1 MELNK
6 IESLLIKYD
15 EGETS
20 LSEEQILQ
28 QYFRTG
34 QVPPHLKE
42 YKLIF
47 SYSEKAKNST
57 FEKNIV
63 LPNRKKRFGFI
74 AIAASI
80 VIAMGIFFAVN
91 NSQEE
96 MNQHNLGTIENPE
109 EAYLKAK
116 ETLQLVSEAL
126 NTGREELTYVEE
138 FDKAKN
144 KYIKE

>member
-1 MELNK
+1 MELGK
-6 IESLLIKYD
+6 IESLLVKYD

-20 LSEEQILQ
+20 LAEEQLLQ
-28 QYFRTG
+28 QYFTTG
-34 QVPPHLKE
+34 EVPAHLKE
-42 YKLIF
+42 YKLMF
-47 SYSEKAKNST
+47 SYSAKAKNKT
-57 FEKNIV
+57 YDKDV
-63 LPNRKKRFGFI
+63 VMPARRKKFAFI

-91 NSQEE
+91 TPQEE
-96 MNQHNLGTIENPE
+96 INQHNLGTIEDPE

-144 KYIKE
+144 KYIKQ